1 MRRSCNRC
9 GKQYEAQR
17 STSKFC
23 TADCR
28 KRAGKARPVTV
39 LAPRP
44 DGESPLV
51 KEHRDRLLQAGR
63 LDTPEGAHVMFLAE
77 QMAGG
82 GPLSGVALL
91 SKELAARMAEALRGT
106 AAVAADSVDDLAR
119 RRADKAGA

>member
-1 MRRSCNRC
+1 MLP
-9 GKQYEAQR
+9 Q
-17 STSKFC
+17 
-23 TADCR
+23 
-28 KRAGKARPVTV
+28 
-39 LAPRP
+39 RP

-106 AAVAADSVDDLAR
+106 AAVASDSVDDLAR